1 MNTRLAVLALATA
14 ALAACEPNPS
24 VTGPAAAL
32 QAARAADVSAAVS
45 DAGAVYTLTNQV
57 GGNAVAVFA
66 RGADGRLS
74 AAGAVSTGG
83 TGTGASL
90 GSQSAVTLSDDGRWL
105 FAVNAGSNDVS
116 VFSVSPAGGLALASR
131 TASGGTLPISL
142 TVHGNVL
149 YVLNAGGT
157 GNISG
162 LAVGTS
168 GALTAIAGT
177 TLPLSGS
184 NVGPAQVSFRPDGRR
199 LVVTEK
205 NTNQLD
211 VYAVDA
217 NGVASGP
224 TTTASAGGTPFGFS
238 FGHRNELFVS
248 EATGSASS
256 YELDATGGVSLVSGA
271 VLTHQGAPCWA
282 VVTNDGRIGFT
293 GNGAGSVSAFAIAP
307 DGAIGLVDANG
318 GTALIGTDRH
328 GDRGRTHRGDPALRA
343 GARRG
348 RHAGTGTDQHQL
360 AQQRQASAACGAP
373 GPGSAAQLLGVHL
386 RQLHAD
392 RAVARG
398 LRSAVSGARAH
409 DRRHSHARVP
419 ALRRR
424 ARQRQPR
431 PGARPPGHHPSQRAG
446 QRPPHLGRVQH
457 PLLAELRADRQGGDD
472 SLHRVWRVPSQR
484 RRLPGMGPAHP
495 AAARRIASCSLTPPT

>member
-1 MNTRLAVLALATA
+1 MHTRLAVLALATA

-32 QAARAADVSAAVS
+32 QAARDAGASAALA
-45 DAGAVYTLTNQV
+45 DPGAVYTLTNQV

-66 RGADGRLS
+66 RGADGRLT
-74 AAGAVSTGG
+74 AAGTVSTGG

-116 VFSVSPAGGLALASR
+116 VFSVSPGGGLALASR

-162 LAVGTS
+162 FAVGTS
-168 GALTAIAGT
+168 GALTAIAGA

-184 NVGPAQVSFRPDGRR
+184 NVGPAQVSFSPDGRR

-256 YELDATGGVSLVSGA
+256 YELDATGSVSLVSGA

-307 DGAIGLVDANG
+307 DGAISLVDANG
-318 GTALIGTDRH
+318 GTALIGAGINDI
-328 GDRGRTHRGDPALRA
+328 ALSHNSRYLYVLK
-343 GARRG
+343 
-348 RHAGTGTDQHQL
+348 TG
-360 AQQRQASAACGAP
+360 GAP
-373 GPGSAAQLLGVHL
+373 AVHAFRVQADGHLTALGPIAGLPNGT
-386 RQLHAD
+386 
-392 RAVARG
+392 RG
-398 LRSAVSGARAH
+398 L
-409 DRRHSHARVP
+409 
-419 ALRRR
+419 
-424 ARQRQPR
+424 
-431 PGARPPGHHPSQRAG
+431 
-446 QRPPHLGRVQH
+446 
-457 PLLAELRADRQGGDD
+457 
-472 SLHRVWRVPSQR
+472 
-484 RRLPGMGPAHP
+484 
-495 AAARRIASCSLTPPT
+495 AAF